1 MVILSFHTNN
11 PINFVGYFT
20 CAVHNLLNLNHL
32 KRQINRSLYYIYIM
46 HIYIQLYIYIYTYL
60 SRVAQSELRLTTGWM
75 VRDRIPVGKRFST
88 SQDRFWGPTQPPVK
102 WVQGLS
108 RGKVRPRRVADHSP
122 LLVPRPW
129 KSRAIPLLTLWA
141 TPGL

>member
-46 HIYIQLYIYIYTYL
+46 HIYIQLYIYIYIHILESGSSVGITTDYGL
-60 SRVAQSELRLTTGWM
+60 DGPGSNPGGEEIFHQSRPVLGAHPASCKMGTGS
-75 VRDRIPVGKRFST
+75 F
-88 SQDRFWGPTQPPVK
+88 
-102 WVQGLS
+102 
-108 RGKVRPRRVADHSP
+108 
-122 LLVPRPW
+122 
-129 KSRAIPLLTLWA
+129 
-141 TPGL
+141 PG